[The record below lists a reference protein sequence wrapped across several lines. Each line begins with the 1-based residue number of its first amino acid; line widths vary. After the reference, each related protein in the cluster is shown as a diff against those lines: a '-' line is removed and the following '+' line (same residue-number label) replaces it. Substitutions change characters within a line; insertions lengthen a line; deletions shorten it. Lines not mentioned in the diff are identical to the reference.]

1 MNYYR
6 LFLLL
11 LLSGLSQLTYAQKKV
26 LFKVALAPNKTY
38 KTTMTNLTDMEM
50 MVKGDSA
57 MIAQITAGG
66 MKLPIMMQMNQN
78 VATTTNTGAMRADKK
93 IPLTITYDNLSI
105 TQSVNG
111 QENTQN
117 ANPFANAVIEGTTIG
132 DGKITIDTIK
142 GVTDEAMKAALRQM
156 VNGIQ
161 ASIKFPENELKIGD
175 SFDQEVPMNLPIPQA
190 DMKMTLL
197 TKYTLKEIR
206 NNKAIFD
213 LKQNIT
219 MDMSIQDTNK
229 GKGVGTGTG
238 AMIFDIDKKVAEQS
252 NSDIQFQFEFGV
264 SGMTM
269 SANCKAKTNVKIDVE

>member
-11 LLSGLSQLTYAQKKV
+11 LLGGLSQLTYAQKKV
-26 LFKVALAPNKTY
+26 LFKVAFAPDKTY

-66 MKLPIMMQMNQN
+66 MKLPIMMQMHQD
-78 VATTTNTGAMRADKK
+78 VATTTKTGTLRADKK
-93 IPLTITYDNLSI
+93 IPLTITYDKLSI

-117 ANPFANAVIEGTTIG
+117 ANPFANAVIEGTTMG
-132 DGKITIDTIK
+132 DGKIAIDTIK
-142 GVTDEAMKAALRQM
+142 GVTDEALKAALRQM

-175 SFDQEVPMNLPIPQA
+175 SFDQELPMNLPIPQA

-206 NNKAIFD
+206 GNKAIFD

-229 GKGVGTGTG
+229 GKGIGTGTG
-238 AMIFDIDKKVAEQS
+238 AMIFDIDKKIAEQS